1 MFRRWVQRRP
11 EGEAPAANMQHR
23 YKGKLDAAANDVQTA
38 TKKLA
43 DDLKALGKPDT
54 ESGQEVKNSI
64 DKLSASLQNNVS
76 KIETATKNASG
87 ISGLAS
93 AAVTASGCDDGDVR
107 RAHLDIAND
116 RQRQREGRSQELI
129 RSGRCLQRSYP
140 LALQAPCFLDARR
153 AM

>member
-93 AAVTASGCDDGDVR
+93 AAVTASGCDDGD
-107 RAHLDIAND
+107 AAALT
-116 RQRQREGRSQELI
+116 ST
-129 RSGRCLQRSYP
+129 LQTIDNASVKGD
-140 LALQAPCFLDARR
+140 LKNSFDQAGACKGVTR
-153 AM
+153 